1 MQYCEGKKVTFNI
14 YKLKVNKD
22 LVLTNSFILQ
32 VMKKASV
39 VTTSGDAI
47 AIFREI
53 KSLSPHG
60 RYEIKVFPT
69 YIHLHGK
76 TFDYKIAASSVM
88 R

>member
-1 MQYCEGKKVTFNI
+1 M

-39 VTTSGDAI
+39 VTTSCDAI

>member
-1 MQYCEGKKVTFNI
+1 
-14 YKLKVNKD
+14 
-22 LVLTNSFILQ
+22 
-32 VMKKASV
+32 MKKASV

>member
-1 MQYCEGKKVTFNI
+1 
-14 YKLKVNKD
+14 
-22 LVLTNSFILQ
+22 
-32 VMKKASV
+32 MKKASV
-39 VTTSGDAI
+39 VATSGDAI

-53 KSLSPHG
+53 KSVSPHG

-88 R
+88 RLEKFSTLEQAFLLH